1 MALFVQKFGG
11 SSVADTEKIKRVAR
25 RVAGTFEAGNSV
37 VVVISAL
44 GNTTDDLVRLAHEIC
59 ERPPEREMDML
70 LSTGEQVSV
79 ALLSMAIH
87 TLGLEAI
94 SFTGA
99 QVGIVTDSAHTKAK
113 IIDIKA
119 ARILE
124 EISKGKIVIV
134 AGFQGISL
142 DDHITTLGRGGSDTT
157 AVALAAALSADVCE
171 IYTDVEG
178 VFTADPRIVPDA
190 RKLDRI
196 SYDEMLEMAATGARV
211 MQSRSIEF
219 GKNYGVVIHVRSSFS
234 DKEGTWIVDDAERM
248 EKAIISGVTHDASEA
263 KVTLLGVPDRP
274 GISAHLFRRLAGAN
288 INVDMIIQNVSENA
302 QTDISFTLGQDDLP
316 KAMEIVGKVA
326 EELGARSFDCDEDIA
341 KVSLIGAGMRTHPGV
356 AADMFS
362 ALAEQGINIEMIS
375 TSSIKISCVVRA
387 KRHQQSGKRHPPVL
401 RPGPGRGNARLD

>member
-1 MALFVQKFGG
+1 MALIVQKFGG
-11 SSVADTEKIKRVAR
+11 SSVADTEKIKKVAR
-25 RVAGTFEAGNSV
+25 RVTGTFEAGNSV

-44 GNTTDDLVRLAHEIC
+44 GNTTDNLVQLAHEIC

-87 TLGLEAI
+87 TLGFEAI

-157 AVALAAALSADVCE
+157 AVALAAALSAEVCE

-196 SYDEMLEMAATGARV
+196 SYDEMLEMAATGAKV

-219 GKNYGVVIHVRSSFS
+219 GRNYGVVIHVRSSFS

-263 KVTLLGVPDRP
+263 KITLLGVPDRP

-316 KAMEIVGKVA
+316 KAREIVGEVA

-341 KVSLIGAGMRTHPGV
+341 KVSLIGAGMKTHPGV

-387 KRHQQSGKRHPPVL
+387 SDINKAVNAIHQRFG
-401 RPGPGRGNARLD
+401 LDQGVVMHD

>member
-157 AVALAAALSADVCE
+157 AVALAAALNAEVCE

-387 KRHQQSGKRHPPVL
+387 SDINKAVNAIHQCFG
-401 RPGPGRGNARLD
+401 LDQGVVMHD

>member
-1 MALFVQKFGG
+1 MALMVQKFGG
-11 SSVADTEKIKRVAR
+11 SSVADTARIKRVAG
-25 RVAGTFEAGNSV
+25 RVARTFEAGNSV

-44 GNTTDDLVRLAHEIC
+44 GDTTDRLLELAHEIC
-59 ERPPEREMDML
+59 EVPPEREMDML

-79 ALLSMAIH
+79 ALLSMAIQA
-87 TLGLEAI
+87 LGYRAI

-99 QVGIVTDSAHTKAK
+99 QVGILTDGAHTKAK

-119 ARILE
+119 ARIRE
-124 EISKGKIVIV
+124 ELSRGSVVIV
-134 AGFQGISL
+134 AGFQGITL
-142 DDHITTLGRGGSDTT
+142 DDNITTLGRGGSDTT
-157 AVALAAALSADVCE
+157 AVALAAALGAEVCE

-178 VFTADPRIVPDA
+178 VYTADPRLVPDA

-219 GKNYGVVIHVRSSFS
+219 ARNYGVVIHVRSSFS
-234 DKEGTWIVDDAERM
+234 DKEGTWISQDAERM

-263 KVTLLGVPDRP
+263 KITILGVPDRP
-274 GISAHLFRRLAGAN
+274 GISAHLFRRMADAN

-302 QTDISFTLGQDDLP
+302 QTDISFTLNQGDLP
-316 KAMEIVGKVA
+316 RAREIVSEVA
-326 EELGARSFDCDEDIA
+326 GELGARSFDCEEGIA
-341 KVSLIGAGMRTHPGV
+341 KISLIGAGMKSHPGV

-362 ALAEQGINIEMIS
+362 ALAEAGINIEMIS

-387 KRHQQSGKRHPPVL
+387 ADLQKAV
-401 RPGPGRGNARLD
+401 NAVHRCFGLEKGVMTGD